1 MSSDVF
7 RRWDWHNKGL
17 TRSIKGFVPWELI
30 FVSEV
35 ADRIVARIWEKYYK
49 SGVGKEYLKRLP
61 LEKGPVVQRI
71 EACLQTGLRSVS
83 EVVDALHISDT
94 KLERRADV
102 C

>member
-1 MSSDVF
+1 MSWKDGRIYVGMSSDVF

-71 EACLQTGLRSVS
+71 E
-83 EVVDALHISDT
+83 
-94 KLERRADV
+94 
-102 C
+102 